1 MSTSKEPQRDDV
13 RICVAGAGAI
23 GVTIATRLSKVGFH
37 VTMIA
42 RGETLEAISRNGITL
57 IDREGSHT
65 LNVEVGVGKDFA
77 SQDIIFLC
85 PKSHD
90 MEGLAQTVQPLIS
103 RETSIV
109 PVINGIPFWYFDGID
124 GNWSGRTIGALDQY
138 GVLKKL
144 LPSQQIIGTTTIM
157 TVERIGLGVARTFNA
172 LQMTVGELD
181 EQTKDRTVRLADILN
196 KAGIDTRITTKL
208 RDAVWTKVVR
218 NLITNPVSAIT
229 GATLR
234 ENFGNSNLVTVCRL
248 MLDEVMPV
256 IEAYGA
262 RLEVN
267 PEAIISAGRN
277 MGDVKTSMLQD
288 LERGAPLELAAICD
302 AVIELGHGCGFNM
315 PVTET
320 VTSLA
325 RFRSLAIGRSV
336 AA

>member
-1 MSTSKEPQRDDV
+1 
-13 RICVAGAGAI
+13 
-23 GVTIATRLSKVGFH
+23 
-37 VTMIA
+37 
-42 RGETLEAISRNGITL
+42 
-57 IDREGSHT
+57 
-65 LNVEVGVGKDFA
+65 
-77 SQDIIFLC
+77 
-85 PKSHD
+85 
-90 MEGLAQTVQPLIS
+90 
-103 RETSIV
+103 
-109 PVINGIPFWYFDGID
+109 
-124 GNWSGRTIGALDQY
+124 
-138 GVLKKL
+138 
-144 LPSQQIIGTTTIM
+144 
-157 TVERIGLGVARTFNA
+157 
-172 LQMTVGELD
+172 
-181 EQTKDRTVRLADILN
+181 
-196 KAGIDTRITTKL
+196 
-208 RDAVWTKVVR
+208 VR

-248 MLDEVMPV
+248 MLDEVVPV

-262 RLEVN
+262 RLEVD

-302 AVIELGHGCGFNM
+302 AVIELGHGCGLNM